1 MTESVAA
8 PKGVPDSVPPESAQV
23 VAVRDGLLT

>member
-8 PKGVPDSVPPESAQV
+8 PRLPKSD
-23 VAVRDGLLT
+23 R